1 MCMLLTTDCRE
12 AEQQL
17 AALRADAAT
26 GAGEVPELLRQLA
39 VQRAQH
45 EEQQALLHSE
55 LQVR

>member
-1 MCMLLTTDCRE
+1 MLLTTDCRE